1 MFEQQYVLN
10 KIEQWAERLPYRTL
24 RIEVELPGQT
34 LTLEKS
40 KARPIGF
47 NPPPIRSASK
57 GGDARWWYLICGMT
71 AWPGRPQISAG
82 A

>member
-47 NPPPIRSASK
+47 NPLPSDLQAK
-57 GGDARWWYLICGMT
+57 EVMHGG
-71 AWPGRPQISAG
+71 G

>member
-40 KARPIGF
+40 KARPIPIGF
-47 NPPPIRSASK
+47 NPPPSDLQAK
-57 GGDARWWYLICGMT
+57 EVMHGG
-71 AWPGRPQISAG
+71 G

>member
-47 NPPPIRSASK
+47 NPPPR
-57 GGDARWWYLICGMT
+57 GGGPRTGPGAGCSPR
-71 AWPGRPQISAG
+71 PGR
-82 A
+82 

>member
-47 NPPPIRSASK
+47 NPPPPIRSASK
-57 GGDARWWYLICGMT
+57 GGDARWWCLICGMT
-71 AWPGRPQISAG
+71 AWPQISAG

>member
-40 KARPIGF
+40 KSRPIGF
-47 NPPPIRSASK
+47 NPPPSDLQAK
-57 GGDARWWYLICGMT
+57 EVMHGG
-71 AWPGRPQISAG
+71 G

>member
-47 NPPPIRSASK
+47 KPPPSDLQAK
-57 GGDARWWYLICGMT
+57 EVMHGG
-71 AWPGRPQISAG
+71 G

>member
-47 NPPPIRSASK
+47 TPPSDLQAK
-57 GGDARWWYLICGMT
+57 EVMHGG
-71 AWPGRPQISAG
+71 G

>member
-40 KARPIGF
+40 KARPTRPIGF
-47 NPPPIRSASK
+47 NPPPPSDLQAK
-57 GGDARWWYLICGMT
+57 EVMHGG
-71 AWPGRPQISAG
+71 G

>member
-10 KIEQWAERLPYRTL
+10 KIEQWAERLPYHTL

-34 LTLEKS
+34 LTLEKR

-47 NPPPIRSASK
+47 NPPPDKQAK
-57 GGDARWWYLICGMT
+57 EVMHGGCA
-71 AWPGRPQISAG
+71 
-82 A
+82 

>member
-47 NPPPIRSASK
+47 NPPRPICKQR
-57 GGDARWWYLICGMT
+57 R
-71 AWPGRPQISAG
+71 
-82 A
+82 

>member
-1 MFEQQYVLN
+1 MFEQQYVLS

-34 LTLEKS
+34 LTLEKC

-47 NPPPIRSASK
+47 NNPPPENAK
-57 GGDARWWYLICGMT
+57 KEVMHGG
-71 AWPGRPQISAG
+71 G

>member
-10 KIEQWAERLPYRTL
+10 KIEQWAERLPYHTL

-34 LTLEKS
+34 LTLEKR

-47 NPPPIRSASK
+47 NPPPRQTGK
-57 GGDARWWYLICGMT
+57 GGNARWLCLIYGMT
-71 AWPGRPQISAG
+71 A
-82 A
+82 

>member
-1 MFEQQYVLN
+1 MFEQHYVLS
-10 KIEQWAERLPYRTL
+10 KIEQWAERLPYNTL

-34 LTLEKS
+34 LTLEKC

-47 NPPPIRSASK
+47 TPPPPGKPEKEGIH
-57 GGDARWWYLICGMT
+57 GG
-71 AWPGRPQISAG
+71 G

>member
-1 MFEQQYVLN
+1 MMLN

-40 KARPIGF
+40 KARPLDLI
-47 NPPPIRSASK
+47 PPPSDLQAK
-57 GGDARWWYLICGMT
+57 EVMHGG
-71 AWPGRPQISAG
+71 G

>member
-34 LTLEKS
+34 LTLETVS
-40 KARPIGF
+40 YTHLTLPT
-47 NPPPIRSASK
+47 N
-57 GGDARWWYLICGMT
+57 
-71 AWPGRPQISAG
+71 
-82 A
+82 

>member
-47 NPPPIRSASK
+47 TPPRPICKQR
-57 GGDARWWYLICGMT
+57 R
-71 AWPGRPQISAG
+71 
-82 A
+82 

>member
-1 MFEQQYVLN
+1 MFEQQYVLS

-47 NPPPIRSASK
+47 NTPPKMPKR
-57 GGDARWWYLICGMT
+57 R
-71 AWPGRPQISAG
+71 
-82 A
+82 

>member
-47 NPPPIRSASK
+47 NLPPPPHP
-57 GGDARWWYLICGMT
+57 ICKQ
-71 AWPGRPQISAG
+71 RR
-82 A
+82 

>member
-40 KARPIGF
+40 KARPFGF
-47 NPPPIRSASK
+47 NPPPSDLQAK
-57 GGDARWWYLICGMT
+57 EVMHGG
-71 AWPGRPQISAG
+71 G

>member
-47 NPPPIRSASK
+47 NPPPSALPAK
-57 GGDARWWYLICGMT
+57 EVMHGG
-71 AWPGRPQISAG
+71 G

>member
-1 MFEQQYVLN
+1 MFEQQYVLS

-34 LTLEKS
+34 LTLEKC

-47 NPPPIRSASK
+47 NTPPPTGK
-57 GGDARWWYLICGMT
+57 PEKEVMHGG
-71 AWPGRPQISAG
+71 G